1 MKVGL
6 VGVGGEVVDR
16 CSILSKVSAETR
28 GQEFG
33 TDSCLLPFVPVS
45 L

>member
-1 MKVGL
+1 MFDPLLG
-6 VGVGGEVVDR
+6 
-16 CSILSKVSAETR
+16 SAEAR